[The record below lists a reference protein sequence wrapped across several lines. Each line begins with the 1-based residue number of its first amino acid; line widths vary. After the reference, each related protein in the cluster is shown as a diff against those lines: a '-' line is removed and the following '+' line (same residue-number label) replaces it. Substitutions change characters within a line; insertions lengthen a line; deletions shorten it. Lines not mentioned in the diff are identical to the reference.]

1 MKDIFWLDY
10 PLILFEKDKIIELW
24 PSSNLSVARKINAL
38 TRLIILLTI
47 LGYII
52 TKRLFILVTGIL
64 TILGLVFL
72 YLNRQIKKKT
82 IKEPFKTNKIKSDF
96 FQLEKKNYTH
106 PTKSNPLMNVLLP
119 EIVDNPKRPPAAP
132 ASEPPIEKAI
142 NSSTMDPRLFL
153 DLGDNLAFDR
163 SMRNFYAMPNT
174 KIPNAQKEFG
184 EFCYGDMPSCKE
196 GNEFQCAKN
205 NSPMRPL

>member
-1 MKDIFWLDY
+1 MIRDAENTLNYEAHVLGVQRHHNDNSAYAIVMYD
-10 PLILFEKDKIIELW
+10 
-24 PSSNLSVARKINAL
+24 A
-38 TRLIILLTI
+38 LLTI

-132 ASEPPIEKAI
+132 AS
-142 NSSTMDPRLFL
+142 RLP
-153 DLGDNLAFDR
+153 GR
-163 SMRNFYAMPNT
+163 
-174 KIPNAQKEFG
+174 
-184 EFCYGDMPSCKE
+184 
-196 GNEFQCAKN
+196 
-205 NSPMRPL
+205 